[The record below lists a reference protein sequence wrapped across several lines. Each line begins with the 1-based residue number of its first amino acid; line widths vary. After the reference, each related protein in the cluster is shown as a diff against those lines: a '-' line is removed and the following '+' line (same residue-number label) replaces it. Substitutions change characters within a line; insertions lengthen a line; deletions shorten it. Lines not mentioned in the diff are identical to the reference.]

1 MRRGITLFLVAAVGL
16 AAASTAATRPAAHRS
31 GRTLESTLGF
41 IRDKVAQQGLISY
54 AVTSHE
60 AATNETWTNQMSAE
74 ASNVTMDVPGCAIHY
89 HWHTTIDGKLSA
101 NDDLVLALRTVKS
114 AQVVSMEEDAL
125 RLVRKD
131 GHADW
136 TETVSPALQV
146 LYAIKAEGH
155 SNSIDFHDRSMAM
168 RVMEAMNHA
177 RQLCGAST

>member
-74 ASNVTMDVPGCAIHY
+74 ASNVTVDVPGCAIHN
-89 HWHTTIDGKLSA
+89 HWHTTMDGKPSA
-101 NDDLVLALRTVKS
+101 DNDLVLALRTVKS
-114 AQVVSMEEDAL
+114 AQVISMEDDAL
-125 RLVRKD
+125 RLVKKD

-136 TETVSPALQV
+136 TEKVSPTLYV
-146 LYAIKAEGH
+146 LYLTRTEGH
-155 SNSIDFHDRSMAM
+155 TTSFDFHDRSLAM